1 MSPRRIQ
8 RRRSRGWRMPPGAV
22 YVGRPSAWGN
32 PYRVSQADKSMWVV
46 KHQGRVV
53 KRFATG
59 REARAYA
66 VHRLAKDI
74 QTGRAPWTAE
84 AVRERLVGLDLA
96 CWCPLDS
103 PCHADLLLGLANPGG
118 IT

>member
-8 RRRSRGWRMPPGAV
+8 RRRSRGWRMPEGAV

-32 PYRVSQADKSMWVV
+32 PYRVIRASESVWVV
-46 KHQGRVV
+46 EHQGCVV

-66 VHRLAKDI
+66 VLRLAADLK
-74 QTGRAPWTAE
+74 TGGAPWTAE
-84 AVRERLVGLDLA
+84 AVRERLEGRDLA
-96 CWCPLDS
+96 CWCSLDE
-103 PCHADLLLGLANPGG
+103 PCHADLLLALANPGDLP
-118 IT
+118 